1 VASPHGDRRTW
12 PAVNAGLGVEDHPEP
27 GPNELLQLAC
37 QLLALAQLG
46 LIHALARS
54 MLAPLDDTQRRR
66 LVAAVGEVQR
76 LLTATLVEIAAVDP
90 ADHGAHLGEA
100 PDAPSVGP

>member
-1 VASPHGDRRTW
+1 VTGVAERALLDRRS
-12 PAVNAGLGVEDHPEP
+12 D
-27 GPNELLQLAC
+27 
-37 QLLALAQLG
+37 
-46 LIHALARS
+46 ALARS

-66 LVAAVGEVQR
+66 LVAAMGEVQR

-90 ADHGAHLGEA
+90 ADHRAHLGEA